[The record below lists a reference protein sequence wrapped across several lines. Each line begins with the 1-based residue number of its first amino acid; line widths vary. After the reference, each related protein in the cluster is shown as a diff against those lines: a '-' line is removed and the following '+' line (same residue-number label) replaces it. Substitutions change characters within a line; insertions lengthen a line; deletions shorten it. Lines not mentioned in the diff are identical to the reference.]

1 MTKTL
6 NLTLH
11 EEVKR
16 RNREQ
21 MRLSRALRNQ
31 PKPEKPEET
40 PASQFSTKQSRNRSS
55 R

>member
-1 MTKTL
+1 
-6 NLTLH
+6 
-11 EEVKR
+11 
-16 RNREQ
+16 